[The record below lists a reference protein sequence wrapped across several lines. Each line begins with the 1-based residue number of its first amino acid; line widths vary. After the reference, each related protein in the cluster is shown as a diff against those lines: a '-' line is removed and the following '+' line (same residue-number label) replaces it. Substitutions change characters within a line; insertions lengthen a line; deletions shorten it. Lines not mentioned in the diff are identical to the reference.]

1 MKKLVLGLALGAVL
15 AACGG
20 GGGGEGNSGGSE
32 AVNTQGGGAPDGA
45 GAQAGGGA
53 APGGGGA
60 APGGGMA
67 VAPITSGP
75 TPPSFPI
82 TFPAPPTPVAP
93 APTLA
98 STCVHTGSGQEFN
111 VGGPMGA
118 PNRVDTIG
126 AVPWETLA
134 AGDTV
139 RIHWRD
145 TPYAERIALFR
156 SGTAAQPVRVCG
168 VLGGPG
174 GNQRPA
180 ITGRG
185 ATTRAVPAFSTG
197 VTGALAAYG
206 VVTINGQNFES
217 RVEHVVIEGLRIGD
231 TKLDDGVT
239 NATFTNASG
248 ATVTY
253 NAAAACIR
261 LRQAHHITIRN
272 NEIVNCG
279 DGLFAGSLPD
289 SNNHVIRHLL
299 VEGNY
304 LHGNAVIGNE
314 SRHQAYLQGIDITV
328 QFNYFGQMRT
338 TASAVAPGNQLKT
351 RAAGLVVRYNY
362 FLNGARAIDM
372 VEAEEHITFIAPWQ
386 YARRRQ
392 QYLACN
398 TTGCLGL
405 SPAQLAEYDAR
416 HQEDWA
422 KYQAAYVYGNLIH
435 IRGRDNDTTLIPTNL
450 IHYGHDNTQHD
461 RQPGT
466 LWFFHNTVL
475 WETDR
480 DNHSLVRL
488 FDYSGS
494 DFGDGGYYG
503 YAPTLRNVGDRLHYI
518 TNANNDDT
526 CQTLLAGCV
535 DWGPMLQTRIEDFG
549 RMRGFNNALVIK
561 PFSTANASNFEL
573 ARRLSDRMEIAGATW
588 LSDRWNVSSNNW
600 EGAGFPRT
608 PLTAQHVYPGGNDN
622 HHITG
627 VENIITGAPGVIPV
641 DNQTFAPVTA
651 SPLYNAASPWPTEL
665 ADALRPQFSV
675 TIDPAQPGRLLPVP
689 RSALS
694 TIGAVQ

>member
-1 MKKLVLGLALGAVL
+1 MRKLVLGVALGALV

-20 GGGGEGNSGGSE
+20 GGDGGQGGAANPPADVAGGSD
-32 AVNTQGGGAPDGA
+32 AGGAGP
-45 GAQAGGGA
+45 GGA
-53 APGGGGA
+53 APGSGGGGA
-60 APGGGMA
+60 VVVLPPA
-67 VAPITSGP
+67 P
-75 TPPSFPI
+75 TPD
-82 TFPAPPTPVAP
+82 APP
-93 APTLA
+93 PTLA
-98 STCVHTGSGQEFN
+98 STCVHTGSGREFN
-111 VGGPMGA
+111 VGGPAGT
-118 PNRVDTIG
+118 PNRADTIG
-126 AVPWETLA
+126 AIPWETLA

-156 SGTAAQPVRVCG
+156 SGTAARPVRVCG

-185 ATTRAVPAFSTG
+185 ATTRVGAAFSTG
-197 VTGALAAYG
+197 VTGALANYG
-206 VVTINGQNFES
+206 VVTINGATFS
-217 RVEHVVIEGLRIGD
+217 DRVEHVVIEGLRIGD
-231 TKLDDGVT
+231 TKEADGVT
-239 NATFTNASG
+239 NSTFTNGTG
-248 ATVTY
+248 AAATY
-253 NAAAACIR
+253 NGAAACIR
-261 LRQAHHITIRN
+261 MRQARHITIRN

-289 SNNHVIRHLL
+289 SDNHVVRHLL

-338 TASAVAPGNQLKT
+338 TADSVAPGNQLKT

-372 VEAEEHITFIAPWQ
+372 VEAEEHITYIAPWQ
-386 YARRRQ
+386 YARHRA
-392 QYLACN
+392 QYLACQV
-398 TTGCLGL
+398 TGCLGL
-405 SPAQLAEYDAR
+405 NASQLAEYDTR
-416 HQEDWA
+416 QLQDWA

-435 IRGRDNDTTLIPTNL
+435 VKGRDGGTTNLPTNL
-450 IHYGHDNTQHD
+450 VHYGHDNTQHD

-503 YAPTLRNVGDRLHYI
+503 YAPHLQNVGSQLHYI
-518 TNANNDDT
+518 TLANDDAT
-526 CQTLLAGCV
+526 CQTLQPGCV
-535 DWGPMLQTRIEDFG
+535 DWGPMLQNRIEDFG
-549 RMRGFNNALVIK
+549 RMRAFNNALVLK

-573 ARRLSDRMEIAGATW
+573 ARRLSDRVEIIGPNW
-588 LSDRWNVSSNNW
+588 LSNRWNVSSNSW
-600 EGAGFPRT
+600 EGGGFPRT
-608 PLTAQHVYPGGNDN
+608 ALTAEHVYPGGNAD
-622 HHITG
+622 HHIIG
-627 VENIITGAPGVIPV
+627 AENIITGGAGDVPV
-641 DNQTFAPVTA
+641 DNQTFAPVAGST
-651 SPLYNAASPWPTEL
+651 LRNAAGTWPAEL
-665 ADALRPQFSV
+665 ADLLKPQFSV
-675 TIDPAQPGRLLPVP
+675 TLDPAQPGRLLPVP
-689 RSALS
+689 RASLS
-694 TIGAVQ
+694 TIGAVE

>member
-1 MKKLVLGLALGAVL
+1 M
-15 AACGG
+15 
-20 GGGGEGNSGGSE
+20 
-32 AVNTQGGGAPDGA
+32 
-45 GAQAGGGA
+45 GGGA
-53 APGGGGA
+53 ATGGGATGGGSGGGGA
-60 APGGGMA
+60 SGGA
-67 VAPITSGP
+67 GP
-75 TPPSFPI
+75 LIALPEP
-82 TFPAPPTPVAP
+82 PAPQAP

-98 STCVHTGSGQEFN
+98 SDCVHTGSGREFN
-111 VGGPMGA
+111 IGGPTGS

-126 AVPWETLA
+126 AMAWETLGP
-134 AGDTV
+134 GDTV

-174 GNQRPA
+174 GDQRPA
-180 ITGRG
+180 ISGRG
-185 ATTRAVPAFSTG
+185 ATTRAAFSGG
-197 VTGALAAYG
+197 VPGALAAYG
-206 VVTINGQNFES
+206 VVTISGTNFES

-231 TKLDDGVT
+231 TKDADGVT
-239 NATFTNASG
+239 NSTFTNGAG
-248 ATVTY
+248 ATATY

-289 SNNHVIRHLL
+289 SDNHVIRHLL

-338 TASAVAPGNQLKT
+338 TADSVAPGNQLKT

-386 YARRRQ
+386 YARRRA
-392 QYLACN
+392 QYLACQ

-405 SPAQLAEYDAR
+405 NSAQLAEYDAR
-416 HQEDWA
+416 HQQDWA

-435 IRGRDNDTTLIPTNL
+435 IKGRDSATTNLPTNL

-480 DNHSLVRL
+480 DNQSLVRL

-503 YAPTLRNVGDRLHYI
+503 YAPQLQNVGGQLHYI
-518 TNANNDDT
+518 TQANSDDT
-526 CQTLLAGCV
+526 CQTVQAGCV
-535 DWGPMLQTRIEDFG
+535 DWGPMLQSRIEDFG
-549 RMRGFNNALVIK
+549 RMRGFNNALVLK

-573 ARRLSDRMEIAGATW
+573 ARRLSDRMEIVGPTW
-588 LSDRWNVSSNNW
+588 VSNRWDVSSNNW
-600 EGAGFPRT
+600 EGGGFPRT
-608 PLTAQHVYPGGNDN
+608 PLTAQHVYPGGNAD
-622 HHITG
+622 HHISG
-627 VENIITGAPGVIPV
+627 VQNIITGGAGDIPV
-641 DNQTFAPVTA
+641 DNQTFAPVTG
-651 SPLYNAASPWPTEL
+651 STLRNAAGAWPAEL
-665 ADALRPQFSV
+665 PDALRPQFSV
-675 TIDPAQPGRLLPVP
+675 TIDPAQPGRLLQVP
-689 RSALS
+689 RSSLT